1 MSAPETDPARID
13 DAVLALLHLTRFVE
27 KSDMGFARAWKSH
40 DFEVMNRLH
49 AYGMISD
56 PVNNNKSILLT
67 EEGDKCST
75 VLVYKLFAKRDS

>member
-1 MSAPETDPARID
+1 MSAPETDPALID

-49 AYGMISD
+49 A
-56 PVNNNKSILLT
+56 
-67 EEGDKCST
+67 
-75 VLVYKLFAKRDS
+75 